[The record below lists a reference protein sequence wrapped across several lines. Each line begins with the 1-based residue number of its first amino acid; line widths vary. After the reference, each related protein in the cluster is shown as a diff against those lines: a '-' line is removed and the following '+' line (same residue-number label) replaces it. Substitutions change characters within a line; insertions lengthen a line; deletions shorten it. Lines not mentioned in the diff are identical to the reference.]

1 MTALFLENA
10 HDGQGSPTAR
20 GMTPVQV
27 KKQGRSFP
35 RKRESTTIWWRPAQ
49 NPSPACPYYRSC
61 LFPSHYVHPEIS
73 GEWLRLE
80 DAVFFS
86 NTIKKA
92 LLPDKKLKFIFIL
105 PMSYL
110 SHKMPTDN
118 GCFTKYFVI
127 NAAQP
132 SLIRT

>member
-1 MTALFLENA
+1 MAPA
-10 HDGQGSPTAR
+10 
-20 GMTPVQV
+20 QV

-35 RKRESTTIWWRPAQ
+35 RERESTTIWWRPAQ
-49 NPSPACPYYRSC
+49 GPSPACPYNRSC

-86 NTIKKA
+86 NAIKKA

-110 SHKMPTDN
+110 SHKMPTDD
-118 GCFTKYFVI
+118 GCCTTCFVI
-127 NAAQP
+127 SAAPP
-132 SLIRT
+132 SLICT